1 MTLSEV
7 KDVLEVLSY
16 LATIIGIPVAIGV
29 FLYEK
34 RKERIAGE
42 LETYM
47 RSNDKYIGYLTLCL
61 QHPQLMGFDTFPDEE
76 DVKTS
81 GLSPEQ
87 LTLFTILISTM
98 ETGFLLYR
106 TQGSAIKESQYKGW
120 HEYMSYWAS
129 RDAFR
134 KAWRAVSSQFDSDFE
149 NEMNGIIDRSVRDL
163 ARPNIGL
170 QPMATDEIMSRRA

>member
-1 MTLSEV
+1 MLSEM
-7 KDVLEVLSY
+7 KDVLEALSY

-29 FLYEK
+29 FWYEK

-61 QHPQLMGFDTFPDEE
+61 QHPQLMGFDISPDEE

-81 GLSPEQ
+81 GLSVEQ

-134 KAWRAVSSQFDSDFE
+134 KAWRAVSSQFDSEFE
-149 NEMNGIIDRSVRDL
+149 SAMNEIIGTAQQR
-163 ARPNIGL
+163 L
-170 QPMATDEIMSRRA
+170 QRTALHAAAEPER